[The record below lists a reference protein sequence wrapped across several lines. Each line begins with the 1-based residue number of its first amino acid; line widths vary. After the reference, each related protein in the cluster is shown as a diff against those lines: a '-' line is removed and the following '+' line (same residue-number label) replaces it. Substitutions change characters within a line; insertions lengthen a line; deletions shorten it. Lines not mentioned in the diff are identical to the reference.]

1 MLGCE
6 VNNEGYL
13 INCLEKLSC
22 KLIDHQRKVEKSTVS
37 ETLFINTGKPCVL
50 DGVTPNLPIII
61 AGAKNIIELLFV
73 CIESE
78 NANNCSFLWQ
88 LEKHHTDH
96 LFFSLLAISC

>member
-61 AGAKNIIELLFV
+61 AGVKNMIELLFV
-73 CIESE
+73 CIETE
-78 NANNCSFLWQ
+78 M
-88 LEKHHTDH
+88 H
-96 LFFSLLAISC
+96 